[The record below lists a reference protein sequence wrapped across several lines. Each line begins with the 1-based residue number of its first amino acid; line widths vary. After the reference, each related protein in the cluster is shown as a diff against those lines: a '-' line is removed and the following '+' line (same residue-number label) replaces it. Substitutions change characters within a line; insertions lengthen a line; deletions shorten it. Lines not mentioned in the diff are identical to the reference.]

1 MTELCIIL
9 IRSGSKSIKDKNIKK
24 INSYPLIYY
33 TLKSALKSNIFK
45 KIIISSDSKR
55 YFAII
60 NKFFPN
66 EKKIVFFLRSKKYA
80 RDKTSSEDSIFEIF
94 KKKKNLIS
102 VFSRCYFIQAT
113 SPLLKKEDL
122 IISKKIFIKQKLDSL
137 FSGYKE
143 KIFYWKKNK
152 NSNYSSINYN
162 FKKRPRRQNFDYT
175 FFENG
180 AFYIFNIKLFMKFK
194 NRLFG
199 NIGFFEMPKYRSF
212 EIDEP
217 NDLNFIKK
225 II

>member
-1 MTELCIIL
+1 M
-9 IRSGSKSIKDKNIKK
+9 
-24 INSYPLIYY
+24 
-33 TLKSALKSNIFK
+33 
-45 KIIISSDSKR
+45 
-55 YFAII
+55 
-60 NKFFPN
+60 
-66 EKKIVFFLRSKKYA
+66 
-80 RDKTSSEDSIFEIF
+80 
-94 KKKKNLIS
+94 
-102 VFSRCYFIQAT
+102 
-113 SPLLKKEDL
+113 